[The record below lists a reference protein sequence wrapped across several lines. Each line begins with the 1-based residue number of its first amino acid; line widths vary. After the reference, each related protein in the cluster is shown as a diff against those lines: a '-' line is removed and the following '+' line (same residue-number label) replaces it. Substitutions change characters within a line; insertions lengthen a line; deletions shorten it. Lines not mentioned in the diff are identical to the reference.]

1 MVGFGG
7 VMEDTGLNKLET
19 GALVMVGFDGAV
31 EDIKLNVL
39 ARGA

>member
-1 MVGFGG
+1 
-7 VMEDTGLNKLET
+7 MEDTGLNKLET